1 MICVGQFVR
10 LAVAN
15 KCVEKEDL
23 WESGQFFR
31 VCSRKGLFQL
41 FINHYQNES
50 TSATVMNKATH
61 LRNFVNRAM
70 YYFSIAKP
78 TSPSEEAK
86 KKRLRMMAKMRA
98 VYEYLGQ
105 TAARAKRDAY
115 LEKAARNR
123 IEHRE

>member
-1 MICVGQFVR
+1 
-10 LAVAN
+10 
-15 KCVEKEDL
+15 
-23 WESGQFFR
+23 
-31 VCSRKGLFQL
+31 
-41 FINHYQNES
+41 
-50 TSATVMNKATH
+50 MNKATH
-61 LRNFVNRAM
+61 LRNFVDRAM

-86 KKRLRMMAKMRA
+86 KKRSRMMAKMRV

-123 IEHRE
+123 IIAQGIASTDLSRPGSGRRHPENVPPSN